1 MNFKHINELK
11 KTKTMTENKI
21 ETIAEF
27 ENVISEIKFG
37 RLPFI
42 GENYQELY
50 RGQSKESYELK
61 SGISRYASSPDNIG
75 QLEKEIIKDF
85 QDLINESTNPNK
97 FIQLSKQEDFENDW
111 RWLEQMQHYR
121 LPTRLLDWTLEAK
134 IALFFAVERNFEDDG
149 QFWIF
154 KSPLNWSCDDHFD
167 INPYSEEL
175 DIISNSSFYV
185 EDDYL
190 DKIAEQRRGF
200 QSGKFTV
207 QDCSKS
213 MIALE
218 NQNYIEDKF
227 IKYVIPANS
236 KKTFL
241 DYLAKCNITEETVYV
256 KYDDE
261 IENLVSKIKTKY
273 NFK

>member
-1 MNFKHINELK
+1 MN
-11 KTKTMTENKI
+11 ENKI

-61 SGISRYASSPDNIG
+61 SGISRYASSPDDIG

-85 QDLINESTNPNK
+85 QDLINESNNPKK

-121 LPTRLLDWTLEAK
+121 LPTRLLDWTLEPK
-134 IALFFAVERNFEDDG
+134 IALFFAVERNFEDEG

-207 QDCSKS
+207 QDCNKS

-218 NQNYIEDKF
+218 NQNEIKDKF
-227 IKYVIPANS
+227 IKYVIPADS

-241 DYLAKCNITEETVYV
+241 DYVAKCNITEETVYV

-261 IENLVSKIKTKY
+261 IENLVSKIKSKY

>member
-1 MNFKHINELK
+1 MNK
-11 KTKTMTENKI
+11 KQI

-27 ENVISEIKFG
+27 ESAISEIQFG

-42 GENYQELY
+42 GEQYQELY
-50 RGQSKESYELK
+50 RGQSKQTYELK
-61 SGISRYASSPDNIG
+61 SGISRYANSVDDIRTI
-75 QLEKEIIKDF
+75 EKAIIKDF
-85 QDLINESTNPNK
+85 QDLINQSTNPKK
-97 FIQLSKQEDFENDW
+97 FIQLSTQQDFENDW
-111 RWLEQMQHYR
+111 RWLEQIQHYR
-121 LPTRLLDWTLEAK
+121 LPTRLLDWTLDPK

-154 KSPLNWSCDDHFD
+154 KSPLNWTCDDHFQY
-167 INPYSEEL
+167 NPYSENL

-185 EDDYL
+185 EDNYR

-207 QDCSKS
+207 QDYDKS
-213 MIALE
+213 MTALE
-218 NQNYIEDKF
+218 TQIDIKDRF
-227 IKYVIPANS
+227 IKYVIPADS
-236 KKTFL
+236 KKIFL
-241 DYLAKCNITEETVYV
+241 DYVAQHNITEKTVYV
-256 KYDDE
+256 KYEDE